1 MAGSR
6 SDLLELFFDLSLLA
20 TLTLTSEKMAHE
32 GWAGLAQALL
42 TLSTLWAVWV
52 TTTSFTDLYSPQ
64 ERPIQLVVLG
74 IMFGGML
81 MSAALPTAFDGH
93 GLIFGA
99 TWAAINWSRALV
111 LIPALRGRPERERPI
126 RVLCWTTVSGILW
139 ITGGLVPDPG
149 ARLAVWL
156 VALAVDYVAFGFRFP
171 IPGRPPL
178 PQYKVVPEHLAERY
192 QQIYVLTLGEL
203 ILVSVL
209 TLSHMPFSAG
219 RVGAFATAFVAA
231 VLLWW
236 SYARG
241 AGARLRGAIE
251 EAPHRHR
258 LVQTNPYA
266 HWLMVVGV
274 VGLAAAFS
282 QVIAHPGTRPDAIQA
297 TLALGGAALFLIGRA
312 TLDHEV
318 LGRIPLSH
326 VVGVLVAVALL
337 PVAARLPNLV
347 LSLAATLVL
356 FGVATAELIRR
367 QREGAAATP

>member
-6 SDLLELFFDLSLLA
+6 SDLLELFFDLALIASLA
-20 TLTLTSEKMAHE
+20 LTSEKMAGN
-32 GWAGLAQALL
+32 GWTGLAQSLL

-81 MSAALPTAFDGH
+81 MSAALPTAFGGH

-99 TWAAINWSRALV
+99 TWAGINWTRALV

-126 RVLCWTTVSGILW
+126 RVLFWTTISGVLW
-139 ITGGLVPDPG
+139 VAGGLVSHPS

-156 VALAVDYVAFGFRFP
+156 AALAVDYVAFGFRFP

-178 PQYKVVPEHLAERY
+178 PQYDVVPEHLAERY

-203 ILVSVL
+203 ILVTVL
-209 TLSHMPFSAG
+209 ALSHIPFSAD
-219 RVGAFATAFVAA
+219 RVCAFATAFVAA

-241 AGARLRGAIE
+241 AGARLREAIE
-251 EAPHRHR
+251 GAPHRHR

-274 VGLAAAFS
+274 VGLAAGFS
-282 QVIAHPGTRPDAIQA
+282 RVIAQPGARPSANQTA
-297 TLALGGAALFLIGRA
+297 LVLGGVALFLIGRA

-326 VVGVLVAVALL
+326 VVGVLAAVAVV
-337 PVAARLPNLV
+337 PAAPRLPNLV
-347 LSLAATLVL
+347 LSLVATLVL
-356 FGVATAELIRR
+356 FGVAAAEWVRR
-367 QREGAAATP
+367 